1 MSQGDAQDHVLQV
14 GDFVWTAMARSCF
27 HGSRTMPVHD
37 YVSAKTQCCYTKDEV
52 EETNLPSADSSK
64 KRSYT
69 QTEIS

>member
-37 YVSAKTQCCYTKDEV
+37 YVSAKTVLLHKG
-52 EETNLPSADSSK
+52 
-64 KRSYT
+64 
-69 QTEIS
+69 